1 MGMIL
6 LSNDIIV
13 DHRMISPSKVSDY
26 DYDPKDATRRFY
38 STFFHTLEFRDRIT
52 NAVYIKLFFPTEICQ
67 SIAEGLMKLLE
78 GEYLTSN
85 SRPIIYTI
93 RGIFVDGAHSTSM
106 CTLSKTRNSDNITM
120 SILTPYNYSLTL
132 NEFDTIE
139 MITELDD
146 NLVLNYLKKKDKVQ
160 EGLSL

>member
-26 DYDPKDATRRFY
+26 DYDPKDLTRRFY

-78 GEYLTSN
+78 GECLTSN
-85 SRPIIYTI
+85 SRPVIYTI

-106 CTLSKTRNSDNITM
+106 CTLSKTRNSNNITM
-120 SILTPYNYSLTL
+120 SILTPYNYSLIL

-160 EGLSL
+160 EGLPL